1 MYKILHILMFL
12 LFIFFFLNVYNYY
25 SSNKNIDTKMYNRSN
40 VDNIL
45 KKKISNLP
53 VLENDTN
60 TVIEFNDSYDEEIKN
75 NKKRNFWNLL
85 KLNEK

>member
-1 MYKILHILMFL
+1 MFL

-40 VDNIL
+40 VENIL

-60 TVIEFNDSYDEEIKN
+60 TVIEFNDSFDDEIKN